1 MNLFTKQKHTH
12 RHRKQTSCY
21 QKGAVESLGW
31 PMHIMVY
38 GMDGQQGL
46 LYSTGNSTQYS
57 VMTSVGVDLCLC
69 MTESLCCTI
78 EINSTLKINYTSI
91 KLLKSSKLSKRQR
104 NKQNSGS
111 IQKLSDLHI

>member
-1 MNLFTKQKHTH
+1 
-12 RHRKQTSCY
+12 
-21 QKGAVESLGW
+21 
-31 PMHIMVY
+31 MHIMVY